1 MGFRWMEGWRMSEFP
16 DTTGKII
23 AKMTI
28 ETINEPG
35 LWGEIFDRLTV
46 LFTDGSE
53 VKFRSMFCSTQHS
66 TIINEVKYRYSG

>member
-1 MGFRWMEGWRMSEFP
+1 VSEFP
-16 DTTGKII
+16 ETTGKTI

-35 LWGEIFDRLTV
+35 LWGEVFDRLTV

-53 VKFRSMFCSTQHS
+53 VKFRSMFCSTKHS
-66 TIINEVKYRYSG
+66 TIINDKIKYRYSG